1 MPSTNFWDPQL
12 EAKLHAWHQM
22 QMIAE
27 KDKPAPCITISRE
40 FGCQAYPVAEE
51 LIRRFNARV
60 AGNPW
65 VVIGRELLE
74 EVSRLSGYSVEQ
86 IEKSQDTPASLK
98 SLFSIF
104 LDSSRAEETEVFS
117 HMKAVI
123 RTFAERGNC
132 VIVGRGAVCVTQ
144 DLTNCIHLR
153 LVAPERFRL
162 EKIMK
167 NHNFDETEARQYTEQ
182 HQKQREDFVRRFTG
196 DDIDN
201 SRLFHLVMNND
212 RMTVEDIATI
222 VDTYLTRHV
231 NRA

>member
-1 MPSTNFWDPQL
+1 MVTKTVWDPAL

-27 KDKPAPCITISRE
+27 KAKPAPCITISRE
-40 FGCQAYPVAEE
+40 FGCQAYPLAEE
-51 LIRRFNARV
+51 LTRRFNARV

-65 VVIGRELLE
+65 VVIGKQLIE
-74 EVSRLSGYSVEQ
+74 EVSEMSGYTVEQ

-98 SLFSIF
+98 SLFSMF

-117 HMKAVI
+117 HMKLVI

-132 VIVGRGAVCVTQ
+132 IIVGRGGACVTQ
-144 DLTNCIHLR
+144 NLPNCIHLR
-153 LVAPERFRL
+153 LVAPYQFRL
-162 EKIMK
+162 QKIMK
-167 NHNFDETEARQYTEQ
+167 THGLNEKDARKYIDL

-201 SRLFHLVMNND
+201 SRLFHLVLNNS
-212 RMTVEDIATI
+212 RMSVENLATVIE
-222 VDTYLTRHV
+222 VYLMRYIG
-231 NRA
+231 